1 MNPWSMAGWGIGTWL
16 HAGNKTFVWGEIRL
30 LSCLFEAAVST
41 TLHFPPTM
49 NQLLPLAD
57 GTARCYFL
65 HPRERWQRRR
75 QLEQDGVWKEGAD
88 PSTGREETQERFSS
102 IYPIPFPPA
111 ANEPPSQAWRESRL
125 WVGVEKSSETPWEM
139 ECFIPIYSP
148 IYLRL
153 LELNYRKVN
162 VEETD
167 PRHVRE
173 SDLIFPLC
181 QHVYLHY
188 LVIFVMYRWSR
199 HIRVIL
205 HGEAPMMEPSCKC

>member
-1 MNPWSMAGWGIGTWL
+1 MGIWTWL
-16 HAGNKTFVWGEIRL
+16 HAGNKTFVWGAIRL
-30 LSCLFEAAVST
+30 LSCLSEAAVST
-41 TLHFPPTM
+41 TPRFSPTM

-65 HPRERWQRRR
+65 HPRERRQRRR

-88 PSTGREETQERFSS
+88 PRTGGEETQERFSS
-102 IYPIPFPPA
+102 IYPVPFPPA

-125 WVGVEKSSETPWEM
+125 RVGMEKASETPQEM
-139 ECFIPIYSP
+139 ERFIPIYSP

-153 LELNYRKVN
+153 LELNYHKVN

-167 PRHVRE
+167 QSHVRE
-173 SDLIFPLC
+173 SDLIFPPC

-188 LVIFVMYRWSR
+188 LVIFVMYR
-199 HIRVIL
+199 
-205 HGEAPMMEPSCKC
+205 